1 MSPSRTL
8 GKEMKEI
15 EGLANKLLILQII
28 DHEEDG
34 TKIQQIFQR
43 VAGAATL
50 FSVRTIIM
58 LLGYVCSRSSLPDG
72 NGDQHPENG
81 ESNTA

>member
-1 MSPSRTL
+1 
-8 GKEMKEI
+8 MKEL
-15 EGLANKLLILQII
+15 EGLANKSQFLQVI

-34 TKIQQIFQR
+34 TKIQQMFQR
-43 VAGAATL
+43 VEGATTL

-58 LLGYVCSRSSLPDG
+58 LYGYVYSRSSLPDE
-72 NGDQHPENG
+72 NGDQHPANG